1 MSHFSPSEKR
11 EILSLFCNCC
21 NTNIVSG
28 LAADLALSNII
39 YGPNVL
45 IIETDDFKAKL
56 GDGVTAYVDLVYV
69 LGV

>member
-21 NTNIVSG
+21 NTNIISG
-28 LAADLALSNII
+28 LAADLASNNLV
-39 YGPNVL
+39 YDENVL
-45 IIETDDFKAKL
+45 IIETDGFKAKL
-56 GDGVTAYVDLVYV
+56 GDGVTPYVDLDYV